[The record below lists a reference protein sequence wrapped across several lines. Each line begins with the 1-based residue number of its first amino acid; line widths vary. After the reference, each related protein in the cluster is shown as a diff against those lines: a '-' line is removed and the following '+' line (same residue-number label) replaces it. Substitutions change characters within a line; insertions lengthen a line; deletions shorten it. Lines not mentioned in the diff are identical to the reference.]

1 MGSVPV
7 FAQLVQ
13 KWGRTPFLRAGRRRR
28 RSALHHECEHGAR
41 TRAERE
47 QHDDPPDPL
56 LRALGRIDIGLRA
69 RGIHV
74 RLRLRILQLTDV
86 IDVHDYSNSL
96 ARHGVATPVK
106 PKVVGEFGGIALPV
120 PGHTW
125 TQGWGYQTV
134 RDPEGLLRRVRSQTT
149 QLFEA
154 PNLSGFVYTQ
164 LTDVETEANGLLTY
178 DREVIKLDLDAAA
191 EANRGEAKPVAEAAR
206 TVILPTSEKTPQTW
220 RYTTDKP
227 ADDWFKADF
236 DDSVWKSGP
245 GGFGTKNTPG
255 ATVRTTWNSADIW
268 IRREFDV
275 KDAVSSP
282 LLMMHHDEDAE
293 VYING
298 VLAAKAPGYVSEYEE
313 FDLSPQAKAGI
324 KTGKNTIAIHCH
336 QTTGGQYIDAGIVD
350 SK

>member
-1 MGSVPV
+1 M
-7 FAQLVQ
+7 
-13 KWGRTPFLRAGRRRR
+13 
-28 RSALHHECEHGAR
+28 
-41 TRAERE
+41 
-47 QHDDPPDPL
+47 
-56 LRALGRIDIGLRA
+56 
-69 RGIHV
+69 
-74 RLRLRILQLTDV
+74 
-86 IDVHDYSNSL
+86 
-96 ARHGVATPVK
+96 
-106 PKVVGEFGGIALPV
+106 
-120 PGHTW
+120 
-125 TQGWGYQTV
+125 
-134 RDPEGLLRRVRSQTT
+134 
-149 QLFEA
+149 
-154 PNLSGFVYTQ
+154 
-164 LTDVETEANGLLTY
+164 
-178 DREVIKLDLDAAA
+178 
-191 EANRGEAKPVAEAAR
+191 AEAAR

-236 DDSVWKSGP
+236 DDSAWKSGP
-245 GGFGTKNTPG
+245 GGFGTENTPG

-282 LLMMHHDEDAE
+282 LLMMHHDEDAK

>member
-1 MGSVPV
+1 VRTVEWTKQYDPTRLIDPASGWTDYPAGDLIDMHHYPNPAAPK
-7 FAQLVQ
+7 AQE
-13 KWGRTPFLRAGRRRR
+13 KRAQV
-28 RSALHHECEHGAR
+28 L
-41 TRAERE
+41 
-47 QHDDPPDPL
+47 
-56 LRALGRIDIGLRA
+56 
-69 RGIHV
+69 
-74 RLRLRILQLTDV
+74 
-86 IDVHDYSNSL
+86 
-96 ARHGVATPVK
+96 
-106 PKVVGEFGGIALPV
+106 GEFGGLGLATK
-120 PGHTW
+120 GHMW
-125 TQGWGYQTV
+125 TEKNWGYRGVADGKALTRQYVKMLTTAWQL
-134 RDPEGLLRRVRSQTT
+134 RETEGLN
-149 QLFEA
+149 A
-154 PNLSGFVYTQ
+154 AIYTQ

-178 DREVIKLDLDAAA
+178 DREVIKLDLDTAAG
-191 EANRGEAKPVAEAAR
+191 ANRGEAKPVAEAAR

-236 DDSVWKSGP
+236 NDSVWKSGP
-245 GGFGTKNTPG
+245 GGFGTENTPG